1 MAKKNNGI
9 RTLKALIVLF
19 AALLILGLVSFFLA
33 DAGVIKANAF
43 QLMFAVMA
51 IGGGLTLVVYGVIV
65 KGGYELAV
73 GGLCFDVGVIIALI
87 GVVRWYGIVLIAMG
101 IAALLLLG
109 LMFVKADYLI
119 VKRTD
124 EEQEENNKQ

>member
-1 MAKKNNGI
+1 M
-9 RTLKALIVLF
+9 F
-19 AALLILGLVSFFLA
+19 AALLVLGLVSFFLA
-33 DAGVIKANAF
+33 DSGVIKVNAF

-51 IGGGLTLVVYGVIV
+51 IGAGLTFVVYGVIS

-87 GVVRWYGIVLIAMG
+87 GLVRWYGIILIAMG

-124 EEQEENNKQ
+124 EEKEENEKKD